1 MKKIAINALTIDFH
15 PSGGK
20 TYLVNLV
27 KNLTALAGESNVFY
41 LLIIGGYSDVFSNI
55 LEHDNV
61 RLIKFPQF
69 VSIPIFR
76 VLVEQLYLPIWLW
89 IQNIDLLFAARNV
102 MPVLTNCPTV
112 IGVLSMHL
120 NYEKEN
126 LPIWRQI
133 YGPWILKATAK
144 RADAYVAISQYAGET
159 YIAKYGL
166 QKKRLFIAPLGFDSK
181 ELLIKEPDCSLQD
194 ASPYLLFVSTL
205 FPHKNVAFLIRVF
218 KRVIDSRPDLKLV
231 IVGRDVDG
239 AIASLTA
246 LADSLGMKDK
256 VIFTGGISDN
266 ELTHWYA
273 NARVFVFPS
282 LTEGFGLSVLEAM
295 AFGVPIVASNRT
307 SIPEVVGGAGIV
319 LDPVNEDEWA
329 QAILSIVDQNDK
341 YLHYS
346 KLSKERAG
354 LFSWKRTAEI
364 TLDCFNQVL
373 GSR

>member
-181 ELLIKEPDCSLQD
+181 ELLIKETDCSLQD

>member
-1 MKKIAINALTIDFH
+1 MKKIAINALTIDSH

-27 KNLTALAGESNVFY
+27 NNLTVLAGDSNLFY
-41 LLIIGGYSDVFSNI
+41 VLIIGSYSDIFTN
-55 LEHDNV
+55 LLKYNNA
-61 RLIKFPQF
+61 RLIKFPRW
-69 VSIPIFR
+69 VSHPIIR
-76 VLVEQLYLPIWLW
+76 VLVEQLFLPIWLW
-89 IQNIDLLFAARNV
+89 TKKIDLLFAARNV

-112 IGVLSMHL
+112 IGILSMHL
-120 NYEKEN
+120 NYEKKD
-126 LPIWRQI
+126 LPYWRRM

-144 RADAYVAISQYAGET
+144 KAVAYVAISNYAGET

-166 QKKRLFIAPLGFDSK
+166 NRNRLFIAPLGFDEK
-181 ELLIKEPDCSLQD
+181 ELQIKEPHYPLPID
-194 ASPYLLFVSTL
+194 SPYLLFVSTL

-218 KRVIDSRPDLKLV
+218 SKLVNSRPDLKLV
-231 IVGRDVDG
+231 VIGRDVDG

-256 VIFTGGISDN
+256 VKFTGGISVN
-266 ELTHWYA
+266 ELIHWYT

-307 SIPEVVGGAGIV
+307 SIPEVVGGAGII
-319 LDPVNEDEWA
+319 LDPVDEEKWA
-329 QAILSIVDQNDK
+329 QAILSIVNNDDEF
-341 YLHYS
+341 LHYS

-354 LFSWKRTAEI
+354 IFSWKRTAEI
-364 TLDCFNQVL
+364 TLDCFNQIL
-373 GSR
+373 ESQ

>member
-133 YGPWILKATAK
+133 YGPWILRATAK

-181 ELLIKEPDCSLQD
+181 ELLIKETDCSLQD

>member
-69 VSIPIFR
+69 VSNPIFR

-126 LPIWRQI
+126 LPLWRQI

-181 ELLIKEPDCSLQD
+181 ELLIKETDCSLQD

>member
-69 VSIPIFR
+69 VSNPIFR

-133 YGPWILKATAK
+133 YGPWILEATAK